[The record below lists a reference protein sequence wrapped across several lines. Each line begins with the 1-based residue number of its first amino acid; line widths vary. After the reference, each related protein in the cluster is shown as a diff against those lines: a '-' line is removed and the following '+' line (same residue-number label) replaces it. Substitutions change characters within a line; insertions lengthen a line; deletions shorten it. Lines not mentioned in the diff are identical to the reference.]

1 MSSESARIE
10 ELERR
15 LAECEAAGLNAIAD
29 GSCLLVVLGYRE
41 R

>member
-15 LAECEAAGLNAIAD
+15 LAECEAGANRSAEIQ
-29 GSCLLVVLGYRE
+29 S
-41 R
+41 